1 MRGAVRQVGA
11 VRVGQRQR
19 RTKTGGRNRN
29 NGTAAL
35 AALSALGLMATLA
48 GCGASE
54 ADGSG
59 VTLKLV
65 AADYGDSKANSS
77 QKYWDAVVKAYEKKN
92 PGVTVD
98 VSVYSWNDVDRK
110 IKEMV
115 AAGEAPDLAQ
125 AGTYADYASADRL
138 YKVDELLSIP
148 VQAGFLPQ
156 LAGSGQV
163 GRIAYGMPF
172 AASTRVLFY
181 NKKLFAE
188 AGIDSAP
195 RSWSELAADAEAL
208 DRVGTETPYALPLG
222 SEEAQAETM
231 QWLLSGGGGYTDDVG
246 TYRLDSDDNVRTFT
260 WLKDNLV
267 DKGLTGPT
275 APADLNRAD
284 AFAAFAR
291 GEVGMLNG
299 HPSLMRMAAD
309 QGVEYGTAAMPGR
322 DEREHATMGVTDWM
336 MAFKQNGH
344 GDEIGDFL
352 DFVYSDEN
360 VLDFSREYDL
370 LPVTASASEAMGA
383 DKDDADLGPFLEE
396 LPNAELYPVGKTS
409 WADVSAAVKEQI
421 GRAVRPGVKPGV
433 VLQQLQQTAT
443 VADRAG

>member
-1 MRGAVRQVGA
+1 
-11 VRVGQRQR
+11 
-19 RTKTGGRNRN
+19 
-29 NGTAAL
+29 
-35 AALSALGLMATLA
+35 MATLA

-54 ADGSG
+54 ADGPG

-77 QKYWDAVVKAYEKKN
+77 QKYWDALVKAYEKDN
-92 PGVTVD
+92 PGITVD
-98 VSVYSWNDVDRK
+98 VSVHSWNDVDRK
-110 IKEMV
+110 VKEMV

-125 AGTYADYASADRL
+125 IGTYADYASAGRL
-138 YKVDELLSIP
+138 YEVDDLLSIP

-156 LAGSGQV
+156 LADAGKIRRV
-163 GRIAYGMPF
+163 AYGMPF

-195 RSWSELAADAEAL
+195 RSWSELAADAETL
-208 DRVGTETPYALPLG
+208 DKAGVETPYALPLG
-222 SEEAQAETM
+222 PEEAQAETM
-231 QWLLSGGGGYTDDVG
+231 QWLLSGGAGYTDDVG
-246 TYRLDSDDNVRTFT
+246 TYRLDSEENVRTFT
-260 WLKDNLV
+260 WLKDKLV

-275 APADLNRAD
+275 APAELNRAD

-309 QGVEYGTAAMPGR
+309 QGVEYGTAAMPGV
-322 DEREHATMGVTDWM
+322 DGREHATMGVADWM

-360 VLDFSREYDL
+360 VLAFSREYDL
-370 LPVTASASEAMGA
+370 LPVTASASEAMA
-383 DKDDADLGPFLEE
+383 SDKDDVGLTPFLDE
-396 LPNAELYPVGKTS
+396 LPNAELPPVGKTS

-421 GRAVRPGVKPGV
+421 GRAVRPDAKPRA
-433 VLQQLQQTAT
+433 VLEQLQQTAT
-443 VADRAG
+443 VADRED